1 MNIKIQKTLIILA
14 VAALALSTGCPNSAE
29 LNSPQN
35 SENGILTINM
45 GDPNETRT
53 ILPKNANI
61 QCNYFSLVLTAL
73 GKRVERDWS
82 GSTVSIELSPGSW
95 DLTLIGYSD
104 ANRQNIMVNGSV
116 NGIVVSSG
124 QTTSTTVQLQPV
136 MVFNQTGYFIWNINY
151 PADVTSAS
159 MVITPLNTSNGSPQ
173 QTINF
178 TGGDSK
184 NNSSSPL
191 TLNTGYYKVT
201 FSMTGGERPIGR
213 VDYMHIYENLE
224 SYFSYDFIY
233 GLQHSNSIEMVLINP
248 GTYTRGSNN
257 SDDYGASPPHQ
268 VTLTKGFYMGKYE
281 VTQEQYQAVTG
292 VNPSSFSSSPA
303 SGEVQQRRPVEQVT
317 WYDAVEF
324 CNKLSE
330 QEGLTPAYTI
340 TGRSPSSGYPIIG
353 ATVTINWNAN
363 GYRLPTEAEWE
374 HSCRAGT
381 TTAYNTG
388 ETITDNTGWNSNNSG
403 SRTHEVGLKS
413 TNAWG
418 LYDMHGNV
426 MEWCWDW
433 YGSYGSAAQ
442 TDPRGATSGAYRV
455 VRGGSWNYYE
465 QALRSASRIDY
476 SPNYGSSALG
486 FRVVR
491 P

>member
-1 MNIKIQKTLIILA
+1 MNVKIQKTLIILTIT
-14 VAALALSTGCPNSAE
+14 ALALAAGCPNSAE
-29 LNSPQN
+29 LNTPQN
-35 SENGILTINM
+35 SENGILTINIS
-45 GDPNETRT
+45 DPNEART
-53 ILPKNANI
+53 ILPINANI
-61 QCNYFSLVLTAL
+61 NCNTFSLVLTTL
-73 GKRVERDWS
+73 GRSVTKNWIG
-82 GSTVSIELSPGSW
+82 GSVSIELSPGSW
-95 DLTLIGYSD
+95 DLTLFGYSD
-104 ANRQNIMVNGSV
+104 ASRYNIIVNGSV

-124 QTTSTTVQLQPV
+124 QTTNTTVQLQPV
-136 MVFNQTGYFIWNINY
+136 IVFNRTGTFIWNITY
-151 PADVTSAS
+151 PSDVTSAN
-159 MVITPLNTSNGSPQ
+159 MVITPLNATNGSPQ

-178 TGGDSK
+178 STGALK

-191 TLNTGYYKVT
+191 PLNTGYYKVT

-213 VDYMHIYENLE
+213 VDYMHIYEGLE

-233 GLQHSNSIEMVLINP
+233 GLRLIEMVFIDP

-257 SDDYGASPPHQ
+257 SDYYGTSPSHQ

-292 VNPSSFSSSPA
+292 VNPSNFSSNLA

-330 QEGLTPAYTI
+330 QERLMSAYTI
-340 TGRSPSSGYPIIG
+340 TGRSPASGYPITS
-353 ATVTINWNAN
+353 ATVTVNWNTN

-374 HSCRAGT
+374 YACRAGT

-388 ETITDNTGWNSNNSG
+388 NTISDSTGWYYNNSNR
-403 SRTHEVGLKS
+403 RTHEVGKKPPN
-413 TNAWG
+413 TWG

-426 MEWCWDW
+426 HEWCWDW
-433 YGSYGSAAQ
+433 YGSYTSGAQ
-442 TDPRGATSGAYRV
+442 TDPKGAFSGPIRV
-455 VRGGSWNYYE
+455 FRGGSWSNS
-465 QALRSASRIDY
+465 AADVRSAYRDGYYPTYQI
-476 SPNYGSSALG
+476 NGLG

-491 P
+491 N